1 MSLPI
6 SPEEKRMVDY
16 LLGRLPESERERL
29 AEKMLAD
36 DETCQAMLATEEL
49 LIDGYAGGELDSED
63 ALLVERMLLAT
74 EAGRAKLRLAR
85 ALMERRRAAE
95 SRRRRLRW
103 VAAAVI
109 LLACGA
115 LSMALIERSARRA
128 GPALVAQAQRD
139 PLGTYEL
146 TLNVY

>member
-1 MSLPI
+1 MSLRI
-6 SPEEKRMVDY
+6 APEEKRVLDY
-16 LLGRLPESERERL
+16 RLGRRPDAERERL
-29 AEKMLAD
+29 AEQMLAD
-36 DETCQAMLATEEL
+36 DETYQAMLATEEL

-63 ALLVERMLLAT
+63 AILVERTLLAT

-109 LLACGA
+109 L
-115 LSMALIERSARRA
+115 
-128 GPALVAQAQRD
+128 
-139 PLGTYEL
+139 
-146 TLNVY
+146 